1 MSVRTSRLLLA
12 LALTLGSCAAF
23 ASSEDP
29 IMARGFSPETMYQFG
44 NLDSVNLFNGNLN
57 VAIPIGQPYSVT
69 SHFGYQLMLSYNSK
83 VWDLSAA
90 AYGQPGFCN
99 SPLGYFYI
107 PNRKSNAGMAWSLGY
122 GRLFPAC
129 HPSNE
134 GQDVVYLTFESSDG
148 ASHAF
153 TYSNDGG
160 NTYYTSDSS
169 HLRIRNYQSSVL
181 SLDFPDGTI
190 YTYLKNGCD
199 EMLLSS
205 MTDSDGNTVS
215 VGWDA
220 SYYTQTIT
228 DPYGRKTVIHYA
240 DAQPNDVYDRVISSV
255 DVPVYSFGS
264 TPPNNAFATYNFTY
278 SYPRLDIPMATAE
291 CAQYT
296 FVTPML
302 TKITRPDL
310 STFEFEYGY
319 YSTTTDHKGSQ
330 LVVMT
335 LPTKGQIQ
343 WDYDSWELPGPT
355 CEVGAPWSLAV
366 KERKFYDP
374 FNNTTA
380 SWKYTSEL
388 DPGPFDND
396 GNYCPP
402 LSYFPVILGQWPKE
416 QKRTTVVDPKGDKS
430 VHYFSVWQGRSQYD
444 MTGDIKI
451 SPNGYNY
458 IDYGLSM
465 SKVFPAANGAF
476 LATRQYDCGGTGNC
490 DDAHPDRSTYIL
502 YDHHRPSGHDDVHDP
517 FDVTTQR
524 RRTVY
529 DKDMTPAGAAY
540 VEVSSSNYD
549 GYGHYRDVTTSGNF
563 GPNGSVQSRTISTNY
578 NGVDSEVGLPA
589 THSDIKPGSGTWGI
603 DFTPYAAS
611 EKWILGTFTSV
622 VQTEGSHSVKQ
633 LFLFDRNTGFLK
645 RTRLRRGT
653 PAADGFYT
661 DSGNDT
667 HDLLTVYE
675 PTVKVSGLQA
685 AGDVGAETHYGGD
698 KNLLPNSSAALADI
712 GLSSST
718 GIRSTTTYRYGAA
731 STATLD
737 NAPYPTLNVTVDRN
751 TGFPRSVSD
760 PAGHV
765 TSFEYDNMG
774 RISKQTMPS
783 GTVQDYLYLVTDHA
797 YAVSSMH
804 AANNVNPILNSTY
817 TFDAF
822 GRVSDVK
829 DLMADGTDRERT
841 TTWNVLGQKLSE
853 TAPAASG
860 TTGVQTTYTYDT
872 FGRPISIIPPDGAQ
886 HATTY
891 QYDGARVMTVTAGK
905 AIPGGAT
912 GGIGKS
918 LDGSGNVA
926 EQPTQIAK
934 EEYDS
939 FSRLAKMTEWG
950 KNGAATTGSYT
961 YDINDHLSGTTI
973 AAPEGSQ
980 TRTFIYDNRGYLVS
994 QTHPE
999 TGTTTFQDY
1008 DAFGHAGR
1016 RIAGAAGGP
1025 FDLTFK
1031 YDVYQRLN
1039 EIYQGTT
1046 LLKKITF
1053 DALPA
1058 GDPKGSYSQP
1068 GQIVKTYRRNDHP
1081 ELGGDVAVT
1090 TYFTYD
1096 SAGRLYEKKT
1106 SVGGGPLFTQSYGY
1120 DDIND
1125 VNSLTYPSCNGC
1137 TPLAA
1142 GAVIPGRTISF
1153 NWSHGYLTGID
1164 EGTNHFT
1171 SASPDKLISYW
1182 PNGLVKSITHVAR
1195 DNTHE
1200 VTDSQSLDQGLA
1212 RPSTIT
1218 FTGVSAATC
1227 VPPNATITAPSS
1239 VPAGGSGTASVP
1251 AASGASYSW
1260 SIQNGTITSG
1270 SNSSTITFTAFCGT
1284 ASVVLNVTVTTS
1296 CSASSSKT
1304 VAVTGGSTATA
1315 TISGSQTIT
1324 QGGSAQLWLSLTGT
1338 EPWNVTWSDGYVM
1351 SNISGITTVPRIV
1364 SPSTTTTYSIV
1375 SVTDAF
1381 GCGTPSGQAVV
1392 TVSGTCTPTDPT
1404 INAPASVAA
1413 GQTFTATYNSPSNVI
1428 GASFGVTNGT
1438 FLGSSTTGTT
1448 TTATIRANCSGNVV
1462 LTRTINGGPTTCSS
1476 SSTKSVTVIRSSAVV
1491 SGTQTIQQ
1499 DGGAIIYASLSGT
1512 APWTI
1517 TWSDGVTQSNITASP
1532 AQRTVFPPSSTTYRV
1547 TAISDGASCSGTSSG
1562 SAVITV
1568 LAPPPP
1574 TPTGVTATR
1583 RIGQNLIDVTWSS
1596 TAADYYVIQRTFNNG
1611 LPVEFTGSASP
1622 SFVDSD
1628 SQLAS
1633 NGVVT
1638 YVYYVIG
1645 VKNGV
1650 RSARSAPDIATMT
1663 TFSDDPLT
1671 QNQTV
1676 VSGYHVSELRQTID
1690 AVRRS
1695 AGLSVIWG
1703 TYAPATGPVFAWT
1716 FYEASPTVPP
1726 RDMFNALNQARQQL
1740 GMGTFGFAGTA
1751 PAVDGNIILTHI
1763 DDLRTGTK

>member
-1 MSVRTSRLLLA
+1 MIARKSRLLLVLLSMLAASAA
-12 LALTLGSCAAF
+12 L

-44 NLDSVNLFNGNLN
+44 NLDSINLFNGNLN

-69 SHFGYQLMLSYNSK
+69 AHFGSQLMLSYNSK

-90 AYGQPGFCN
+90 AYGQPGFCV

-107 PNRKSNAGMAWSLGY
+107 PNRKSNAGMAWSLGF
-122 GRLFPAC
+122 GRLFPGC

-134 GQDVVYLTFESSDG
+134 GQDIAYLTFESPDG

-153 TYSNDGG
+153 TYSTDGG

-169 HLRIRNYQSSVL
+169 HLRIRNFQSGVL
-181 SLDFPDGTI
+181 SLDFPDGTT
-190 YTYLKNGCD
+190 YTYLKIGCD

-205 MTDSDGNTVS
+205 MTDSDGNTVT

-220 SYYTQTIT
+220 PHDTQTIT

-240 DAQPNDVYDRVISSV
+240 DAEPNDVYDRVVASV
-255 DVPVYSFGS
+255 DVPVYSFGT
-264 TPPNNAFATYNFTY
+264 TPPNNAFATYSFTY
-278 SYPRLDIPMATAE
+278 SYPRLDVPMATAE

-296 FVTPML
+296 FVGPML

-319 YSTTTDHKGSQ
+319 YSRTPEHKGSQ

-343 WDYDSWELPGPT
+343 WDYESWELPGPT

-380 SWKYTSEL
+380 SWKYTSEI

-402 LSYFPVILGQWPKE
+402 ISYFPLILGEWPKE
-416 QKRTTVVDPKGDKS
+416 QKRTTVIDPNLDKS

-444 MTGDIKI
+444 GTGDIRI
-451 SPNGYNY
+451 SPNGYDY
-458 IDYGLSM
+458 ADYGLSM
-465 SKVFPAANGAF
+465 SKFFPAANGAF
-476 LATRQYDCGGTGNC
+476 LSIRQYDCGGTGNC
-490 DDAHPDRSTYIL
+490 DDAHPDRSTYML
-502 YDHHRPSGHDDVHDP
+502 YDHHRPAGFDWVKDP

-524 RRTVY
+524 KRTVY
-529 DKDMTPAGAAY
+529 DKDITPSGAAY
-540 VEVSSSNYD
+540 VEVSSSNFD
-549 GYGHYRDVTTSGNF
+549 GYGHYRVVTTSGNF
-563 GPNGSVQSRTISTNY
+563 GPGGSVQSRTVTTNY
-578 NGVDSEVGLPA
+578 NTVDSEVGLPA
-589 THSDIKPGSGTWGI
+589 THSDIKPGSGTWGV
-603 DFTPYAAS
+603 DFTPYAS
-611 EKWILGTFTSV
+611 TEKWILGTFTSI
-622 VQTEGSHSVKQ
+622 VQSESSHSVKQ
-633 LFLFDRNTGFLK
+633 LFYFDRSTGFLK
-645 RTRLRRGT
+645 RTRLRRGV
-653 PAADGFYT
+653 PASDGLYT
-661 DSGNDT
+661 DTGNDT
-667 HDLLTVYE
+667 HDLITVYE
-675 PTVKVSGLQA
+675 PTVAVSGLQA

-698 KNLLPNSSAALADI
+698 NNLLPNSAAALADVN
-712 GLSSST
+712 LSSST

-731 STATLD
+731 STATIVG
-737 NAPYPTLNVTVDRN
+737 APYPTLNVTVDRN

-783 GTVQDYLYLVTDHA
+783 GTVQDYLYLITDHA
-797 YAVSSMH
+797 YAVSSTH

-822 GRVSDVK
+822 GRVIDVK
-829 DLMADGTDRERT
+829 DLMADGTYRGRT
-841 TTWNVLGQKLSE
+841 STWNVLGQKLSD
-853 TAPAASG
+853 TAPAVSG
-860 TTGVQTTYTYDT
+860 TTGVQTTYTYDA
-872 FGRPISIIPPDGAQ
+872 FGRPRSIVPPDGSK

-891 QYDGARVMTVTAGK
+891 QYDGARAMTVTAGQ

-918 LDGSGNVA
+918 LDGSGNVV

-939 FSRLAKMTEWG
+939 FTRLSKMTEWG

-961 YDINDHLSGTTI
+961 YDLNGHLSGATVT
-973 AAPEGSQ
+973 APEGTQ
-980 TRTFIYDNRGYLVS
+980 TRSFIYDNRGYLVS
-994 QTHPE
+994 QSHPE

-1016 RIAGAAGGP
+1016 RIAGTAGGP

-1039 EIYQGTT
+1039 EIYQGMT

-1058 GDPKGSYSQP
+1058 GDPQGSYSQP

-1081 ELGGDVAVT
+1081 ELGGDVAVN

-1096 SAGRLYEKKT
+1096 SAGRLYQKKT

-1120 DDIND
+1120 DEIND

-1142 GAVIPGRTISF
+1142 GGAIPNRTISF

-1164 EGTNHFT
+1164 EGMNHFT
-1171 SASPDKLISYW
+1171 SASADKLISYW
-1182 PNGLVKSITHVAR
+1182 PNGLLKSITHVAK

-1200 VTDSQSLDQGLA
+1200 VADSQALDQGMA

-1218 FTGVSAATC
+1218 FTGVSAPSC
-1227 VPPNATITAPSS
+1227 VPPSATITAPSS
-1239 VPAGGSGTASVP
+1239 IVAGGSGTASVP
-1251 AASGASYSW
+1251 ATAGASYAW
-1260 SIQNGTITSG
+1260 TIQNGTITSG
-1270 SNSSTITFTAFCGT
+1270 SGSSTITFTAFCGT
-1284 ASVVLNVTVTTS
+1284 ASVVLNATVTTT

-1304 VAVTGGSTATA
+1304 IAVTGGSTATA
-1315 TISGSQTIT
+1315 TIFGTQTIT
-1324 QGGSAQLWLSLTGT
+1324 QGGTAELWVSLTGT
-1338 EPWNVTWSDGYVM
+1338 GPWNVTWSDGYVM
-1351 SNISGITTVPRIV
+1351 SNISGITSVPYIV
-1364 SPSTTTTYSIV
+1364 SPTTTTTYSIV
-1375 SVTDAF
+1375 SVTDAA
-1381 GCGTPSGQAVV
+1381 GCGTTSGQAVV
-1392 TVSGTCTPTDPT
+1392 TVSGSCTPTDPT
-1404 INAPASVAA
+1404 ITAPSSVAA
-1413 GQTFTATYNSPSNVI
+1413 GQTFVVTFNSPANI
-1428 GASFGVTNGT
+1428 RGGSFSITNGV
-1438 FLGSSTTGTT
+1438 FLSSTSTS
-1448 TTATIRANCSGNVV
+1448 ATVRANCSGNVG
-1462 LTRTINGGPTTCSS
+1462 LTRSITGGPTTCSS
-1476 SSTKSVTVIRSSAVV
+1476 SSTKSVTIIRSSAFV
-1491 SGTQTIQQ
+1491 SGSQTISQN
-1499 DGGAIIYASLSGT
+1499 GSALISASLSGT

-1517 TWSDGVTQSNITASP
+1517 TWSDGVTQSNLTSSL
-1532 AQRTVFPPSSTTYRV
+1532 AQRTVFPSTTTSYSV
-1547 TAISDGASCSGTSSG
+1547 IAVSDGASCSGTSSG
-1562 SAVITV
+1562 TAVVTV

-1574 TPTGVTATR
+1574 TPTALTATR
-1583 RIGQNLIDVTWSS
+1583 RAGQNVIDMTWSS
-1596 TAADYYVIQRTFNNG
+1596 TAADSYVIQRTHNNG
-1611 LPVEFTGSASP
+1611 LPTEFTGIFGT
-1622 SFVDSD
+1622 SFADND
-1628 SQLAS
+1628 SQIAT

-1650 RSARSAPDIATMT
+1650 RSARSLPDIATFT
-1663 TFSDDPLT
+1663 TFTNDPLT
-1671 QNQTV
+1671 QNQTLV
-1676 VSGYHVSELRQTID
+1676 AGYHVSELRQAID

-1703 TYAPATGPVFAWT
+1703 TYAPATGLVSAWT
-1716 FYEASPTVPP
+1716 FYEQAPTSPP

-1740 GMGTFGFAGTA
+1740 GMGTIGFAAA
-1751 PAVDGNIILTHI
+1751 PVTGGSIVVTQI
-1763 DDLRTGTK
+1763 DTLRAGVK